1 MKRRIQGLDETTRS
15 SGRCEEP
22 VTLSVS
28 SWPTLL
34 EPPFSQF
41 RGVVRRSTCA
51 FARSPLTARDER
63 REDLSLFS
71 PFVGLN
77 LIPPLTR
84 KSRTYLTM
92 LDAKLMLGA
101 KHGDEQ

>member
-1 MKRRIQGLDETTRS
+1 MRRRIQGLGERARP

-22 VTLSVS
+22 VILPVS

-34 EPPFSQF
+34 EPPFWQF
-41 RGVVRRSTCA
+41 RGVVQRSTCA
-51 FARSPLTARDER
+51 FARGPLTARDER

-92 LDAKLMLGA
+92 LSAKLMLGA
-101 KHGDEQ
+101 KHGGEQ

>member
-1 MKRRIQGLDETTRS
+1 MKRRIQRLGETARFR
-15 SGRCEEP
+15 GRCEEP
-22 VTLSVS
+22 VTLPVS

-34 EPPFSQF
+34 QPPFWQF

-51 FARSPLTARDER
+51 FARNHLTARDEW

-71 PFVGLN
+71 PLVGLN

-84 KSRTYLTM
+84 KSRSYLTM
-92 LDAKLMLGA
+92 LGAKLMLGA

>member
-1 MKRRIQGLDETTRS
+1 M
-15 SGRCEEP
+15 
-22 VTLSVS
+22 
-28 SWPTLL
+28 PTLL
-34 EPPFSQF
+34 EPPSWQF
-41 RGVVRRSTCA
+41 RGVVRRLTCA

-71 PFVGLN
+71 PFGGLN
-77 LIPPLTR
+77 LMPPFTK

-92 LDAKLMLGA
+92 LGAKLMLAA